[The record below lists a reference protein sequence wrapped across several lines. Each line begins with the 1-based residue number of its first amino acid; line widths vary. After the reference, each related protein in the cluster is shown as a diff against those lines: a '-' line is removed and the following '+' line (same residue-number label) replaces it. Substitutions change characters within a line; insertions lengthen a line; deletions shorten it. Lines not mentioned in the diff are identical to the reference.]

1 MEGNKM
7 PTDHEIN
14 VVLQNGN
21 AVPSLPARMN
31 LGQTVHYSS
40 NDGPVT
46 ILFVDN
52 GSPFTDANGDEITVI
67 TSAAPPLF
75 LSKPSATGFTCRCFI
90 TLPTGM
96 TVGWGPNFPKGGGNQ
111 IVK

>member
-1 MEGNKM
+1 M
-7 PTDHEIN
+7 PTDHEIK

-21 AVPSLPARMN
+21 AVPSLPATMS

-52 GSPFTDANGDEITVI
+52 GSPFTDASGDEITVI
-67 TSAAPPLF
+67 TSAAPALPV
-75 LSKPSATGFTCRCFI
+75 SKSSSTGFTCRCFV

-96 TVGWGPNFPKGGGNQ
+96 TVGWGPKFPSGGGNL